1 MTLVRL
7 IYTSTV
13 ADNLNAESVEAI
25 LATAK
30 INNAKQ
36 NVTGILYFSN
46 RYFLQCLEGER
57 DTVNHLYN
65 TIINDV
71 RHLNIVIL
79 EYREID
85 QRDFYDW
92 TMGYIPHSN
101 ATKPLTLKYFATN
114 NFNPYQATGASAYLL
129 LLDLKKS
136 LLSI

>member
-7 IYTSTV
+7 IYASTV
-13 ADNLNAESVEAI
+13 ADNLKPDGIEAI
-25 LATAK
+25 LASAK
-30 INNAKQ
+30 INNEKQ
-36 NVTGILYFSN
+36 NVTGLLYFSN

-57 DTVNHLYN
+57 ETVNKLYN
-65 TIINDV
+65 AIINDV
-71 RHLNIVIL
+71 RHHNMVIL

-92 TMGYIPHSN
+92 TMGYIPHSSI
-101 ATKPLTLKYFATN
+101 TKPVTLKYFATSS
-114 NFNPYQATGASAYLL
+114 FNPYQATGTSAYLL